1 MADKIAL
8 DVAGR
13 RLEKFESYEVE
24 ADLYDAADAFRL
36 TLGGIAFVPP
46 AGSRCELH
54 VNDTLELTGLI
65 DRVEDGGD
73 KNSLTCTLA
82 GRDLMGVLVDSHV
95 ETFADMDEMPLKTL
109 AETLLKPLPFINRKA
124 VEYQLTTGGAAQ
136 KHPRGDVGKTVFEIL
151 SAAARSR
158 GVMFFA
164 YPDGRMVFGRPK
176 AKGKPQFQLIRRR
189 DGRGNNVMSGQRVR
203 DISQR
208 YSSIKVLGQQQG
220 ADILGAAD
228 INVAATV
235 TDPDVPYRKPL
246 VVEAT
251 GDGRSPE
258 AQARM
263 LLEKQRFDGF
273 QLSYRVARHSQNGKN
288 WQLNALCQVTDEV
301 LGIDGM
307 YLITGRTYSL
317 SKAEGQITQLKL
329 SLPGV
334 VA

>member
-1 MADKIAL
+1 MADKISLA
-8 DVAGR
+8 VAGR
-13 RLEKFESYEVE
+13 ILEKFESYEVE
-24 ADLYDAADAFRL
+24 ADLYQAADAFRL
-36 TLGGIAFVPP
+36 TLGGVSFVPTP
-46 AGSRCELH
+46 GSRCELH
-54 VNDTLELTGLI
+54 VNDTLELTGTI

-73 KNSLTCTLA
+73 KNSLSCSLS
-82 GRDLMGVLVDSHV
+82 GRDLMGLLVDSHV
-95 ETFADMDEMPLKTL
+95 EEFADLDELPLKTL
-109 AETLLKPLPFINRKA
+109 AERLLKPLPFINRKT
-124 VEYQLTTGGAAQ
+124 VEYQQTSGGVAQ
-136 KHPRGDVGKTVFEIL
+136 KHARGDVGKTVFEIL

-176 AKGKPQFQLIRRR
+176 AKGKPQFHLIRRR
-189 DGRGNNVMSGQRVR
+189 DGRGNNVISGRRVR

-220 ADILGAAD
+220 EDLLSAGE

-235 TDPDVPYRKPL
+235 TDPAVPYRKPL
-246 VVEAT
+246 VVEAA

-263 LLEKQRFDGF
+263 LLERQRFDGL
-273 QLSYRVARHSQNGKN
+273 QLNYRVARHSQGTAN
-288 WQLNALCQVTDEV
+288 WAINALCQVVDEV
-301 LGIDGM
+301 LGIDGV
-307 YLITGRTYSL
+307 YLITARTFGL
-317 SKAEGQITQLKL
+317 SKQEGQTTELNL